1 MFDPKDEKK
10 MIGPMFRM
18 RQVKSLW
25 GSDLPK
31 MTQVNTNQLNLKN
44 LQSSPTPTI
53 HYTTAASQS

>member
-1 MFDPKDEKK
+1 MFDPNDEEK
-10 MIGPMFRM
+10 MIGTMFRM

-25 GSDLPK
+25 GSDLPE

-44 LQSSPTPTI
+44 LHSCPTLTI